1 MIINNQIIGEDD
13 GSLNLLMALFKQYSE
28 KLQNTMNLIKAN
40 KPAETQ
46 VELAGVKDALT
57 GILTVFKE
65 KSQLS
70 NLPLFGQISGQLSQ
84 LSSIT
89 DALNFEIDTGDN
101 KMVDGM
107 VDKLKNAFSLI
118 TQVKH
123 KIGEKVQSAAGG
135 LGSN

>member
-1 MIINNQIIGEDD
+1 
-13 GSLNLLMALFKQYSE
+13 MALFKQYSE

-65 KSQLS
+65 KSHLS
-70 NLPLFGQISGQLSQ
+70 NLPLFGQISEQLSQ
-84 LSSIT
+84 LSSMT

-118 TQVKH
+118 TQVKN
-123 KIGEKVQSAAGG
+123 KIGEKVQSAAG
-135 LGSN
+135 